1 MHFLVEGAVV
11 SLEVTIFMNY
21 DVDYK
26 GSIKGRLFY
35 NSGTKNYECNT
46 EFVHNKVLPN
56 IHFKRNGQQEKE
68 R

>member
-1 MHFLVEGAVV
+1 MSLV
-11 SLEVTIFMNY
+11 VTIFMNY

-26 GSIKGRLFY
+26 GSIKGRLF
-35 NSGTKNYECNT
+35 STTKNYKCNT

-56 IHFKRNGQQEKE
+56 IHFKRNDQQEKE